1 MQSFSPTDPDYND
14 SCFKKTFCRA
24 SLIMTTGEVEL
35 PYTILSRTKSNPE
48 DICEEKG
55 ILKVK
60 RSWNVGVEI
69 STDDK
74 CSAEVQCEP

>member
-1 MQSFSPTDPDYND
+1 
-14 SCFKKTFCRA
+14 
-24 SLIMTTGEVEL
+24 MTIGEVEL
-35 PYTILSRTKSNPE
+35 PYTIFSRTKSNPNY
-48 DICEEKG
+48 ICEEKE

-69 STDDK
+69 SVADK